1 MADFELWDQDE
12 DKSISCNKNAAWG
25 DADMFPLFSIIMI
38 DENNS
43 PVDALNYLNT
53 DPSRWKTD
61 EFNRYYAIFTVTEEL
76 AAAK

>member
-1 MADFELWDQDE
+1 M
-12 DKSISCNKNAAWG
+12 C
-25 DADMFPLFSIIMI
+25 PLFSIIMI

-61 EFNRYYAIFTVTEEL
+61 EFNRYYAIFNL
-76 AAAK
+76 IQMARAW